1 MSQASRAARTETA
14 QSLGRPTMLQCIL
27 HANPPVIKCQWWVN
41 RSNRSYCQ
49 HIPIGFHLPSILES
63 ESHCV
68 QLPVIG
74 QWHLTIFQ
82 KPMEPHWTLP
92 NWSPFCWWIPNTK
105 LFPNSTLPLRGYCTS
120 RVRYMQMYV
129 SLIPRYTKGVGN
141 STTP

>member
-74 QWHLTIFQ
+74 QWNLTIF
-82 KPMEPHWTLP
+82 PSL
-92 NWSPFCWWIPNTK
+92 S
-105 LFPNSTLPLRGYCTS
+105 
-120 RVRYMQMYV
+120 
-129 SLIPRYTKGVGN
+129 SLIGHFQTGVHFAGGFQ
-141 STTP
+141 TPNFVLIPLCHFADTARLAFGTCKCMFP